1 MAGFALVVMEPG
13 SDWPGH
19 VGDSE
24 TLVALRSEHDMV
36 GSTREKLAALRRGR
50 QDVSV
55 AVLACNGAT
64 DEATAHRRATVAGDL
79 LASVSG
85 TWRGRL
91 VLTAPGGRASGP
103 LRRHLLSLTGT
114 LSDSLRGTSATVTL
128 QFTEPTDRAAGW
140 LPQKSPMAK

>member
-13 SDWPGH
+13 SDWPGQ
-19 VGDSE
+19 VGESE

-55 AVLACNGAT
+55 AVLACNAAT
-64 DEATAHRRATVAGDL
+64 DDVTAQRRATVAGEL
-79 LASVSG
+79 LASVSR

-91 VLTAPGGRASGP
+91 VLTASAGRASGP

-114 LSDSLRGTSATVTL
+114 LSNSLRGTSATVTL
-128 QFTEPTDRAAGW
+128 KFTEPSDRASRW